1 MAVRIRL
8 QRRGTHKKPV
18 YAIVAAE
25 QTMPRDGR
33 FIEKLGTYDPFLR
46 DGGRKV
52 VIKEERVAYWLGV
65 GALPS
70 DRMAV
75 IIKELNIQPAP
86 AAG

>member
-8 QRRGTHKKPV
+8 QRRGAHKKPF

-33 FIEKLGTYDPFLR
+33 FIEKLGTYDPFKR
-46 DGGRKV
+46 DGGKKLV
-52 VIKEERVAYWLGV
+52 VKEERIAYWLSV

-70 DRMAV
+70 DRMAAL
-75 IIKELNIQPAP
+75 IKELNIQAAP